1 MVLTL
6 IKNRNRTELA
16 LDAKMALDA
25 GTLRCQPAE
34 QKHADRFSSTK
45 EMSIN
50 PHQSLIV
57 LSSYLNVRKK
67 PKISEKRL

>member
-6 IKNRNRTELA
+6 VKNRNITEMA

-25 GTLRCQPAE
+25 DTLRCQPAE
-34 QKHADRFSSTK
+34 QKRRDRFSSTK

-50 PHQSLIV
+50 PHQV
-57 LSSYLNVRKK
+57 LLNLV
-67 PKISEKRL
+67 ILLL